1 MHVVFLFNFFRREDV
16 NSNPQFVT
24 VMRFK
29 LSVTVI
35 VIFLSPVI
43 WTEPNLEFLFLRN
56 SNYITSACLI

>member
-35 VIFLSPVI
+35 VIFLLPVI
-43 WTEPNLEFLFLRN
+43 GTEPNLEFLFLRN
-56 SNYITSACLI
+56 SNYITSACPI